1 MKKPDQIS
9 DLSRRAF
16 LGTSA
21 FTAAGTLAAVG
32 GKPAAAQSPSAES
45 VVNLGREKIIQLS
58 LVVRDVA
65 KVARRFS
72 EVFGNSWR
80 FYDAKAEQVL
90 LHNKPL
96 PGANCRFKMAVG
108 IIGGRSLKLI
118 QPVSDQS
125 SYAEFL
131 KKHGEGFYTIGF
143 GALTNHDQVVQ
154 ALQKSGVS
162 VEMQGNLGN
171 GSRFTIME
179 TAEDLGCRIEF
190 SDPGSDANE
199 INLNQT
205 GTLIPVAASAIE
217 MNKPVF
223 SGGKKF
229 NQVGIVLKDEK
240 KAARRFEE
248 LLGIRGWA
256 FSFGPPGLGN
266 AFLNEKPVP
275 KSDMPSLDVAFANGC
290 LGDIQIELIRP
301 LGIRPGG
308 CHQVFLD
315 RHGNG
320 IQHLSFG
327 LQPDYY
333 AVVNAL
339 KRAGIGH
346 EFSATL
352 ERGEEGVAVSYF
364 AMQSQMGGFQLELV
378 GRKAR
383 D

>member
-1 MKKPDQIS
+1 MKKPDQIT
-9 DLSRRAF
+9 DPSRRAF

-32 GKPAAAQSPSAES
+32 SKTAAAQSTPAES
-45 VVNLGREKIIQLS
+45 VVNLGREKIIQFS

-65 KVARRFS
+65 KVAKRFS
-72 EVFGNSWR
+72 EIFGNSWR
-80 FYDAKAEQVL
+80 LYDAKAEEVL

-96 PGANCRFKMAVG
+96 SRADCRFKIGLGVF
-108 IIGGRSLKLI
+108 GGRSFKLI
-118 QPVSDQS
+118 QPISDQS

-131 KKHGEGFYTIGF
+131 KRQGEGFYTIGL
-143 GALTNHDQVVQ
+143 GTLVNHDQVVN
-154 ALQKSGVS
+154 ALQKSGIS

-179 TAEDLGCRIEF
+179 TVEDLGCRIEF
-190 SDPGSDANE
+190 SSSGSDAGE
-199 INLNQT
+199 TNLNQT
-205 GTLIPVAASAIE
+205 GTLLPVAASAIE
-217 MNKPVF
+217 MDKPVF

-229 NQVGIVLKDEK
+229 NQVGIVVKDEK
-240 KAARRFEE
+240 KVARRFEE

-256 FSFGPPGLGN
+256 FSFGPPGLAN

-275 KSDMPSLDVAFANGC
+275 KSDMPSLDVAFANGW
-290 LGDIQIELIRP
+290 LGDIQIEVIRP

-308 CHQVFLD
+308 CHQWFLD
-315 RHGNG
+315 KHGNG

-352 ERGEEGVAVSYF
+352 ERGGDGVAVSYF

-383 D
+383 V